1 MFPNTNFKMGEF
13 SLTIESQLYP
23 YNAPKPQLVLLSS
36 GAVERNARIG
46 SDKEARE
53 KDIPIVRM
61 NPKGILGYKY
71 DGENAI
77 RSSSLPYTIVRPN
90 ALIGELPQEEEL
102 TPSLLDFSQGDRSIG
117 RIERSE
123 VADVMLQCTQRPEAA
138 FKTFEVR
145 RGPGQEAQD
154 KEMTDAQYL
163 TSFLSLA
170 KDEDRV
176 KSGLPPFPRSST
188 GSDQVE
194 LTDDLVQDVVQQE
207 RRLRAEVKN
216 SVKVT

>member
-1 MFPNTNFKMGEF
+1 MGEF
-13 SLTIESQLYP
+13 SLAIGSELYP
-23 YNAPKPQLVLLSS
+23 YSAPKPQVVFLSS
-36 GAVERNARIG
+36 AAVERNARIG

-61 NPKGILGYKY
+61 NPKGILGFKY

-90 ALIGELPQEEEL
+90 ALIGELPQTEEL
-102 TPSLLDFSQGDRSIG
+102 LPSLFEFSQGDCIIG
-117 RIERSE
+117 RIKRSE

-154 KEMTDAQYL
+154 KEMSDDQYL
-163 TSFLSLA
+163 TSFLSLV
-170 KDEDRV
+170 KDEERA
-176 KSGLPPFPRSST
+176 KRGLPPFPRSST
-188 GSDQVE
+188 GADQVE
-194 LTDDLVQDVVQQE
+194 LTDDLVQDVAQQQ
-207 RRLRAEVKN
+207 RRLRAEVKKGAN
-216 SVKVT
+216 MT